1 MLVLSIRIVL
11 LLSACFQLCESL
23 NLNVTFAINV
33 TLNLSNV
40 SCMLIASTWIVQ
52 WVLNVY
58 LFMILF
64 LDDNTT
70 QVPFPELNGESVQ
83 YLERTSDAVVALS
96 NFRLF
101 IRFKDSFVNVSWNFV
116 EFQKAAN
123 YWLTPKFSDL
133 EIWKWSKSS

>member
-1 MLVLSIRIVL
+1 
-11 LLSACFQLCESL
+11 
-23 NLNVTFAINV
+23 
-33 TLNLSNV
+33 
-40 SCMLIASTWIVQ
+40 
-52 WVLNVY
+52 
-58 LFMILF
+58 MILY

-83 YLERTSDAVVALS
+83 YLERTSDAVLALS

-116 EFQKAAN
+116 EFQKAAY